1 MAVKPKLVATSS
13 TNKKVFTTK
22 ATHIYRKFTSP
33 EIVRMRIKSQNV
45 YYLIFCSYYINEGVA
60 DKLLIPLYR

>member
-45 YYLIFCSYYINEGVA
+45 YFAYI
-60 DKLLIPLYR
+60 L